1 MTRHLLT
8 RLAVA
13 AVAGA
18 LLASGPARAQTG
30 YETPPEAIVR
40 IAEAPSTPAI
50 SVAPGAAHA
59 VLMHRDS
66 LIPLADLARPELR
79 IAGLRLDPATS
90 AASRRHTWNAL
101 TLKRLP
107 DGAEVALTGLPS
119 PLRGDHFAWSP
130 DGSRFAFTH
139 TRDDGVEL
147 WVADAGGGAA
157 RQVLDGVR
165 AMFRGAPYHWLPDG
179 SGFVARVAVEEGAV
193 QRVAEG
199 ARSVSR
205 FLPGMAG
212 RVART
217 ADDRLRDHS
226 SDPLPVS
233 PVIQETTG
241 RVAPARTYQDLLRN
255 PRDEELFVAH
265 GTARVVT
272 TDLSGNATEIAGPG
286 IVREAVPSP
295 DGRFVLVTTIHR
307 PFSYLVPYSRFPQ
320 RIEVRDRSGAVV
332 HEVADLPLMEE
343 IPIGRDSAPTG
354 PRAVGWRGD
363 ADATLV
369 WTEARDGGDPRAE
382 ASVRDEMLQSA
393 APFDG
398 EPEVVLQV
406 PLRLAYAVFG
416 AGRGVA
422 ITRWWQDRS
431 EQIWALPPART
442 GEPTLAHDTS
452 YEDRYAAPGMPL
464 TTRNERGARVLLTSA
479 DGTKAY
485 LVAEGAS
492 PEGNRP
498 FVDEWNL
505 ETGETRRR
513 FRSSADSFEVPL
525 ALLDPDAGLLL
536 TRSETRETAPNYF
549 LRDLSEEGA
558 GEARAI
564 TDFGHPYPDLEGA
577 GRELIRY
584 TRSDG
589 VELTALLHTPPGYD
603 AGRDGRLPLLV
614 WAYPR
619 EYKSAA
625 AAAQVRD
632 SPQRFSFVRWGSA
645 LYWLTQGYA
654 VMENATMPII
664 GEGDEEPNDS
674 YVEQLVASA
683 RAAVEEAVR
692 RGVADPE
699 RTAIA
704 GHSYG
709 AFMTAN
715 LLSHSDIFR
724 AGIARSGAFNRTL
737 TPFGFQSEQRTFW
750 QAPEIYFRMSPFMHA
765 DQVNEPILLIHGEV
779 DNNSGTFPLQ
789 SRRYYHALKGHGAVA
804 RLVMLP
810 FESHGYVARESV
822 MHTLWEQHRW
832 LERYVKNAEPRGEVT
847 DSPQSR

>member
-1 MTRHLLT
+1 MSRFLLP
-8 RLAVA
+8 R
-13 AVAGA
+13 AGA
-18 LLASGPARAQTG
+18 WFAGAALFAAAPGLAQTG
-30 YETPPEAIVR
+30 YRTPPEAIAR
-40 IAEAPSTPAI
+40 IAEAPTTPGI

-59 VLMHRDS
+59 VLLHRPS
-66 LIPLADLARPELR
+66 LIPLRELAKPELR

-90 AASRRHTWNAL
+90 AASRRRTWNAL
-101 TLKRLP
+101 TLKRLA
-107 DGAEVALTGLPS
+107 DGADLPLTGLPE
-119 PLRGDHFAWSP
+119 PLRGDHFSWSP

-147 WVADAGGGAA
+147 WVADAGGGEA
-157 RQVLDGVR
+157 RRVLDGVR
-165 AMFRGAPYHWLPDG
+165 AMFRDWPYHWLPDG
-179 SGFVARVAVEEGAV
+179 AGFVARVAV
-193 QRVAEG
+193 AEG
-199 ARSVSR
+199 ALEGVAGAARAASR
-205 FLPGMAG
+205 FLPGAAG
-212 RVART
+212 LAART
-217 ADDRLRDHS
+217 ADDRLRDRS
-226 SDPLPVS
+226 APLPIS

-241 RVAPARTYQDLLRN
+241 QAAPARTYQDLLTDS
-255 PRDEELFVAH
+255 RDEELFVAH

-272 TDLSGNATEIAGPG
+272 VDLDGNATEIAGPG
-286 IVREAVPSP
+286 IIRDAVPSP
-295 DGRFVLVTTIHR
+295 DGRFVLVTTIHE
-307 PFSYLVPYSRFPQ
+307 PFSYIVPYSRFPR
-320 RIEVRDRSGAVV
+320 RIEVRDRSGEVV

-363 ADATLV
+363 EDATLV
-369 WTEARDGGDPRAE
+369 WTEARDGGDPYAE
-382 ASVRDEMLQSA
+382 ASVRDELMQLA

-398 EPEVVLQV
+398 EAAAVLQV
-406 PLRLAYAVFG
+406 PLRLTRALFG
-416 AGRGVA
+416 SGRGVA

-431 EQIWALPPART
+431 EQVWSLPPAGT
-442 GEPTLAHDTS
+442 GEPMLAHDTS

-464 TTRNERGARVLLTSA
+464 TTRNERGARVLLTSE

-485 LVAEGAS
+485 LTAEGAS

-505 ETGETRRR
+505 ETGETRRL

-525 ALLDPDAGLLL
+525 SLLDADAGLLL
-536 TRSETRETAPNYF
+536 TRRETRETAPNYF
-549 LRDLSEEGA
+549 LRDLASGD

-603 AGRDGRLPLLV
+603 RERDGRLPLLV

-664 GEGDEEPNDS
+664 GEGDEEPNDR

-683 RAAVEEAVR
+683 QAAVDEAAR

-699 RTAIA
+699 RAAIA

-715 LLSHSDIFR
+715 LLAHSDIFR

-750 QAPEIYFRMSPFMHA
+750 QAPEVYFRMSPFMHA
-765 DQVNEPILLIHGEV
+765 DQVNEPILLIHGSV

-789 SRRYYHALKGHGAVA
+789 SRRFYHALKGHGAVA

-810 FESHGYVARESV
+810 HESHGYAARESV

-832 LERYVKNAEPRGEVT
+832 LEHYVKNAAPRGGVT
-847 DSPQSR
+847 DSPPGR

>member
-8 RLAVA
+8 RLAA
-13 AVAGA
+13 AVAAGA
-18 LLASGPARAQTG
+18 LPLAPALAQTG
-30 YETPPEAIVR
+30 YETPPDAIVR
-40 IAEAPSTPAI
+40 IAEAPATPAI

-59 VLMHRDS
+59 VLLHRDT
-66 LIPLADLARPELR
+66 LIPLAELARPELR
-79 IAGLRLDPATS
+79 IAGLRIDPATS
-90 AASRRHTWNAL
+90 AGSRRRPWNGL
-101 TLKRLP
+101 TLKRLA

-147 WVADAGGGAA
+147 WVADADSGAA
-157 RQVLDGVR
+157 RRVLDGVR
-165 AMFRGAPYHWLPDG
+165 APFRNAPYHWLPDG
-179 SGFVARVAVEEGAV
+179 SGFVARVPAGGGAG
-193 QRVAEG
+193 VAPAEPPI
-199 ARSVSR
+199 A
-205 FLPGMAG
+205 
-212 RVART
+212 
-217 ADDRLRDHS
+217 
-226 SDPLPVS
+226 

-241 RVAPARTYQDLLRN
+241 RVAPARTYQDLLTNR
-255 PRDEELFVAH
+255 RDEELFAAH
-265 GTARVVT
+265 TTARVVT
-272 TDLSGNATEIAGPG
+272 ADLAGSATEIAGPG
-286 IVREAVPSP
+286 IVRDAVPSP
-295 DGRFVLVTTIHR
+295 DGRFVLVTTIQR
-307 PFSYLVPYSRFPQ
+307 PFSYLVPYTRFPH
-320 RIEVRDRSGAVV
+320 RLEVRDRAGAVV

-363 ADATLV
+363 EDATLV
-369 WTEARDGGDPRAE
+369 WTEARDGGDPYAE
-382 ASVRDEMLQSA
+382 ASVRDELLQSA
-393 APFDG
+393 APFTG

-406 PLRLAYAVFG
+406 PLRLARAVFG
-416 AGRGVA
+416 SGRGVA

-431 EQIWALPPART
+431 EQVWALPPMGT

-485 LVAEGAS
+485 LTAEGAS

-498 FVDEWNL
+498 FVDEWDL
-505 ETGETRRR
+505 ETGETRRL

-525 ALLDPDAGLLL
+525 ALLDADAGLLL

-549 LRDLSEEGA
+549 LRDLSAGGA

-654 VMENATMPII
+654 VLENATMPII

-683 RAAVEEAVR
+683 RAAVDEAVR
-692 RGVADPE
+692 RGVADPD

-765 DQVNEPILLIHGEV
+765 DRVNEPILLIHGEV

-810 FESHGYVARESV
+810 FESHGYAARESV
-822 MHTLWEQHRW
+822 LHTLWEQHRW
-832 LERYVKNAEPRGEVT
+832 LERYVKNAGPRGETT

>member
-8 RLAVA
+8 RLAA
-13 AVAGA
+13 AVAASA
-18 LLASGPARAQTG
+18 LPLAPASAQTG
-30 YETPPEAIVR
+30 YETPPDAIVR

-59 VLMHRDS
+59 VLLHRDS
-66 LIPLADLARPELR
+66 LIPLAELARPELR
-79 IAGLRLDPATS
+79 IAGLRIDPATS
-90 AASRRHTWNAL
+90 AASRRRTWNAL
-101 TLKRLP
+101 TLKRLA
-107 DGAEVALTGLPS
+107 DGAEVVLTGLPS

-147 WVADAGGGAA
+147 WVAEAAGGAA
-157 RQVLDGVR
+157 RRVLDGVR
-165 AMFRGAPYHWLPDG
+165 SPFRNAPYHWLPDG
-179 SGFVARVAVEEGAV
+179 SGFVARVPAGGGSG
-193 QRVAEG
+193 VAPAE
-199 ARSVSR
+199 A
-205 FLPGMAG
+205 PIA
-212 RVART
+212 
-217 ADDRLRDHS
+217 
-226 SDPLPVS
+226 

-241 RVAPARTYQDLLRN
+241 RVAPARTYQDLLTNR
-255 PRDEELFVAH
+255 RDEDLFVAH
-265 GTARVVT
+265 TTARVVT
-272 TDLSGNATEIAGPG
+272 TDLSGNETEIAAPG

-320 RIEVRDRSGAVV
+320 RLEVRDRAGTVV
-332 HEVADLPLMEE
+332 HEIADLPLMEE

-382 ASVRDEMLQSA
+382 ASVRDELRQLA
-393 APFDG
+393 APFTG

-416 AGRGVA
+416 SGRGVA

-431 EQIWALPPART
+431 EQIWTLPPTGT
-442 GEPTLAHDTS
+442 GEPMLAHDTS

-485 LVAEGAS
+485 LTAEGAS

-505 ETGETRRR
+505 ESGETRRL

-549 LRDLSEEGA
+549 VRDLSAGSD

-664 GEGDEEPNDS
+664 GEGDEEPNDR

-683 RAAVEEAVR
+683 RAAVDEAVR
-692 RGVADPE
+692 RGVADPD

-810 FESHGYVARESV
+810 FESHGYAARESV
-822 MHTLWEQHRW
+822 FHTLWEQHRW
-832 LERYVKNAEPRGEVT
+832 LERYVKNAGPRAEVT

>member
-1 MTRHLLT
+1 MAGPASAEAERESAMRHLFTSLT
-8 RLAVA
+8 AVA
-13 AVAGA
+13 ALTAT
-18 LLASGPARAQTG
+18 LAAAPAPAQDG
-30 YETPPEAIVR
+30 YRTPPDAIVR
-40 IAEAPSTPAI
+40 IAEAPSTPAL
-50 SVAPGAAHA
+50 SVAPGAGHA

-90 AASRRHTWNAL
+90 AASRRRTWNGL
-101 TLKRLP
+101 TLKRLA
-107 DGAEVALTGLPS
+107 DGAELPLTGLPS

-139 TRDDGVEL
+139 TRDDSVEL
-147 WVADAGGGAA
+147 WVGEAAGGAA
-157 RQVLDGVR
+157 RRVLDGVR
-165 AMFRGAPYHWLPDG
+165 AMFRNAPYRWLPDG
-179 SGFVARVAVEEGAV
+179 SGFVARVSADGGASG
-193 QRVAEG
+193 VAPAET
-199 ARSVSR
+199 
-205 FLPGMAG
+205 P
-212 RVART
+212 T
-217 ADDRLRDHS
+217 A
-226 SDPLPVS
+226 

-241 RVAPARTYQDLLRN
+241 RVAPARTYQDLLTN
-255 PRDEELFVAH
+255 ARDEELFVAH

-272 TDLSGNATEIAGPG
+272 TDLDGNTTEVAGPG
-286 IVREAVPSP
+286 IVRDAVPSP
-295 DGRFVLVTTIHR
+295 DGRYLLVTTIHE
-307 PFSYLVPYSRFPQ
+307 PFSYLVPYSRFPH

-354 PRAVGWRGD
+354 PRAVAWRGD
-363 ADATLV
+363 EDATLV
-369 WTEARDGGDPRAE
+369 WTEARDGGDPYAE
-382 ASVRDEMLQSA
+382 ASVRDELMELA
-393 APFDG
+393 APFNG
-398 EPEVVLQV
+398 EPETILQV
-406 PLRLAYAVFG
+406 PLRLAGALFG
-416 AGRGVA
+416 SGRGVA

-431 EQIWALPPART
+431 EQIWSLPPT
-442 GEPTLAHDTS
+442 GTAEPTLAHDTS

-479 DGTKAY
+479 DGKKAY
-485 LVAEGAS
+485 LTAEGAS

-505 ETGETRRR
+505 ETGETRRL

-525 ALLDPDAGLLL
+525 ALLDPDAGMLL
-536 TRSETRETAPNYF
+536 TRRETRETAPNYF
-549 LRDLSEEGA
+549 LRDLSADGGGA
-558 GEARAI
+558 ARAI

-683 RAAVEEAVR
+683 QAAVDEAVR

-832 LERYVKNAEPRGEVT
+832 LERYVKNVGPRAEET

>member
-1 MTRHLLT
+1 MRHLFTSLT
-8 RLAVA
+8 AVA
-13 AVAGA
+13 ALTAT
-18 LLASGPARAQTG
+18 LAAAPASAQDG
-30 YETPPEAIVR
+30 YRTPPDAIVR

-90 AASRRHTWNAL
+90 AASRRRTWNGL
-101 TLKRLP
+101 TLKRLA
-107 DGAEVALTGLPS
+107 DGAEVSLTGLPS

-147 WVADAGGGAA
+147 WVADSAGGAA
-157 RQVLDGVR
+157 RRVLDGVR
-165 AMFRGAPYHWLPDG
+165 AMFRNAPYRWLPDG
-179 SGFVARVAVEEGAV
+179 SGFVARVSADGGSSG
-193 QRVAEG
+193 VAPAETPI
-199 ARSVSR
+199 A
-205 FLPGMAG
+205 
-212 RVART
+212 
-217 ADDRLRDHS
+217 
-226 SDPLPVS
+226 

-241 RVAPARTYQDLLRN
+241 RVAPARTYQDLLTN
-255 PRDEELFVAH
+255 ARDEELFVAH

-272 TDLSGNATEIAGPG
+272 TDLDGNATEIAGPG
-286 IVREAVPSP
+286 IVRDAVPSP
-295 DGRFVLVTTIHR
+295 DGRYLLVTTIHE
-307 PFSYLVPYSRFPQ
+307 PFSYLVPYSRFPH

-363 ADATLV
+363 EDATLV
-369 WTEARDGGDPRAE
+369 WTEARDGGDPYAE
-382 ASVRDEMLQSA
+382 ASVRDELMELA

-398 EPEVVLQV
+398 EPETILQV
-406 PLRLAYAVFG
+406 PLRLAGALFG
-416 AGRGVA
+416 SGRGVA

-431 EQIWALPPART
+431 EQIWSLPPAGT
-442 GEPTLAHDTS
+442 AEPTLAHDTS

-479 DGTKAY
+479 DGKKAY
-485 LVAEGAS
+485 LTAEGAS

-505 ETGETRRR
+505 ETGETRRL

-525 ALLDPDAGLLL
+525 ALLDPDAGMLL
-536 TRSETRETAPNYF
+536 TRRETRETAPNYF
-549 LRDLSEEGA
+549 LRDLSADSG

-683 RAAVEEAVR
+683 QAAVDEAVR

-832 LERYVKNAEPRGEVT
+832 LERYVKNVGPRAEAT